1 MKFSLATISA
11 ALLAISTVSG
21 AAIMDKRQD
30 PNQDPNQQDPNQD
43 PNQQDPNQDPNQQN
57 ATKPDFAALD
67 GVCKFI

>member
-30 PNQDPNQQDPNQD
+30 PNQDPNQQQDPNQD
-43 PNQQDPNQDPNQQN
+43 PNQQQQDPNQQN